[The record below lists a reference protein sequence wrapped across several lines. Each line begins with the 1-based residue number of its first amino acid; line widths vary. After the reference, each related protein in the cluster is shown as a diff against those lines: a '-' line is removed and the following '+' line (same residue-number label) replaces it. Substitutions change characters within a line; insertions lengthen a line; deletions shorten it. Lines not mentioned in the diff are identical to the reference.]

1 LAGKRVESEPGED
14 AVAFGCLC
22 KSVSNSCQIILGE
35 KTLELRPSGIDK
47 SSSARAI
54 LGDYGVN
61 IGTISGS
68 AENPQKRDST
78 ASIRSKKS
86 IERYQ
91 LLPETGIDFIL
102 CLGDGKTD
110 EIVFQVLK
118 ESFGDVAVCAT
129 VGKKQTVAGWYVEDV
144 AQVTNL
150 LALLLN

>member
-1 LAGKRVESEPGED
+1 M
-14 AVAFGCLC
+14 
-22 KSVSNSCQIILGE
+22 
-35 KTLELRPSGIDK
+35 ELRPSGIDK

-61 IGTISGS
+61 TGTISGS

-102 CLGDGKTD
+102 LSAAPG
-110 EIVFQVLK
+110 
-118 ESFGDVAVCAT
+118 
-129 VGKKQTVAGWYVEDV
+129 
-144 AQVTNL
+144 
-150 LALLLN
+150 LLNHERAFSLLSLGNYQASRPCVISRPLGVP

>member
-1 LAGKRVESEPGED
+1 LNLNLEKILSHLGVSVRA
-14 AVAFGCLC
+14 CL
-22 KSVSNSCQIILGE
+22 NSCQIILGE

-61 IGTISGS
+61 TGTISGS

-102 CLGDGKTD
+102 LRR
-110 EIVFQVLK
+110 
-118 ESFGDVAVCAT
+118 
-129 VGKKQTVAGWYVEDV
+129 
-144 AQVTNL
+144 
-150 LALLLN
+150 LLLKKINYVFSL